1 MRISKAAPLFLAVAA
16 LSLSACKKKG
26 QETTNAEFAEM
37 YDKHH
42 YDDMVTTDEYN
53 NYSEQGDSIS
63 PREMEL
69 IQQTIEEYAGDF
81 EHCLE
86 VEMDR
91 LENRWIAGPFAVE
104 FHISSKTGKV
114 TEVRV
119 TEADIKERRT
129 KDKDGN
135 FVTEGGAEPRM
146 ADQYGQ
152 CIHDKLMD
160 WEFDPPPEVDYVH
173 TYTGDIGEAW

>member
-1 MRISKAAPLFLAVAA
+1 MRSKTLAPLMLALAA
-16 LSLSACKKKG
+16 LSFSACKKNG
-26 QETTNAEFAEM
+26 GESSNADFAQM

-42 YDDMVTTDEYN
+42 YDDMVTTADDNVHED
-53 NYSEQGDSIS
+53 QGASIS

-104 FHISSKTGKV
+104 FHISAASGKV
-114 TEVRV
+114 TEVTV
-119 TEADIKERRT
+119 TQLDVQERRT
-129 KDKDGN
+129 KNADGA
-135 FVTEGGAEPRM
+135 FVQEGGAPARKAEG
-146 ADQYGQ
+146 YGQ

-173 TYTGDIGEAW
+173 TYTGEIGEAW